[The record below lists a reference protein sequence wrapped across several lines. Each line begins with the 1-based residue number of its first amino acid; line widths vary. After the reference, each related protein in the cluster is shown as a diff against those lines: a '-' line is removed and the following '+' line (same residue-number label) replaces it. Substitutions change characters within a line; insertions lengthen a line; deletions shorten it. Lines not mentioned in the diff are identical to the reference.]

1 MSEQTGTA
9 SGRGNRS
16 PNTAAMQ
23 AGRAAKDAAR
33 KARPEISPVAK
44 LGISQARTA
53 KRVCGLIVSYL
64 ETGGDVSPEVMRA
77 CGQLAMVGSEMVA
90 G

>member
-1 MSEQTGTA
+1 MSDHPVG
-9 SGRGNRS
+9 SVGKGNRS

-23 AGRAAKDAAR
+23 AGRAAATAAR

-44 LGISQARTA
+44 LGVQQARTA
-53 KRVCGLIVSYL
+53 KRVCSLIVSYL
-64 ETGGDVSPEVMRA
+64 EDGGEVSPEVMRA